1 MLLLFGSR
9 ETGGMSNSK
18 KTTKTWFQ
26 DGESG
31 GAPNRESGRLGVRDR
46 SPGRSRSL
54 RLVAASLAGLVGIG
68 AASFGAVA
76 AQANTV
82 AVSASSVSVLSENL
96 ASAQG
101 LSRSLADSTIEPTAL
116 SASAA
121 SNASASAASKAVSQ
135 QAAASK
141 YATASK
147 QTIVSK
153 HPAPSKQASSSRRTG
168 KSKAA
173 QKRDLKAILQTLV
186 DAGYPGALAA
196 KTDKDGNAVGATAGK
211 GNLATGEAPP
221 LDGEVRIASN
231 TKTFVAVLIMKMVE
245 EGKVKLDEPIE
256 TYLPGI
262 VKGQGVDGKK
272 ITVRQLLQHTSGLPE
287 FWSGL
292 PDFFAMRN
300 DYVSP
305 RDILDMALT
314 RPAQFAPGA
323 KFTYTNTNYIVL
335 GLLAE
340 RVGKRPIAEQI
351 ETKIVKPLGL
361 KHTYMPK
368 EGEKAFR
375 GKHPRGYHT
384 RDNKPGKL
392 EDITYLN
399 PSMAWT
405 AGAMVSTPSELNKF
419 AQSIHDGTLLRQ
431 SSIAEMKKGVSV
443 PEIGG
448 EYGLGIYSQKLSC
461 GVAWGH
467 NGGIPGYATSVLVG
481 PNGNAGMIATNAEP
495 SVLNIDLSDK
505 NGRSPLDRAIC
516 GG

>member
-1 MLLLFGSR
+1 
-9 ETGGMSNSK
+9 MS
-18 KTTKTWFQ
+18 
-26 DGESG
+26 G
-31 GAPNRESGRLGVRDR
+31 P
-46 SPGRSRSL
+46 
-54 RLVAASLAGLVGIG
+54 
-68 AASFGAVA
+68 
-76 AQANTV
+76 
-82 AVSASSVSVLSENL
+82 
-96 ASAQG
+96 
-101 LSRSLADSTIEPTAL
+101 L
-116 SASAA
+116 SASAVGN
-121 SNASASAASKAVSQ
+121 SSADPTTSRPSSEQTAASEY
-135 QAAASK
+135 AASLK
-141 YATASK
+141 
-147 QTIVSK
+147 
-153 HPAPSKQASSSRRTG
+153 RG
-168 KSKAA
+168 KSRVAER
-173 QKRDLKAILQTLV
+173 RDLKASIQELV
-186 DAGYPGALAA
+186 DAGYPGVLAA
-196 KTDKDGNAVGATAGK
+196 KTDKDGNTVGATAGK

-221 LDGEVRIASN
+221 LDGEVRIGSN
-231 TKTFVAVLIMKMVE
+231 TKTFVAVLVMKMVE
-245 EGKVKLDEPIE
+245 EGKVKLDEPVE
-256 TYLPGI
+256 TYLPGLI
-262 VKGQGVDGKK
+262 KGQGVDGKK

-287 FWSGL
+287 YIDESAVDYFGT
-292 PDFFAMRN
+292 RN

-305 RDILDMALT
+305 RDLLDTALA

-323 KFTYTNTNYIVL
+323 KFAYTNTNYIVL

-361 KHTYMPK
+361 KHTYMPGP
-368 EGEKAFR
+368 GEKTLR

-392 EDITYLN
+392 EDITDLN

-419 AQSIHDGTLLRQ
+419 AQSIHDGRLLRQ

-505 NGRSPLDRAIC
+505 NGRPPLDRAIC

>member
-1 MLLLFGSR
+1 MSALLGSR
-9 ETGGMSNSK
+9 ETDGMS
-18 KTTKTWFQ
+18 KTTNKTVKWFRR
-26 DGESG
+26 DDSDRFADRSIATG
-31 GAPNRESGRLGVRDR
+31 GADGSSFYPSAAPR
-46 SPGRSRSL
+46 SASAGRSGSAPRARSL
-54 RLVAASLAGLVGIG
+54 RLAAASLAGLIGIG
-68 AASFGAVA
+68 AASFGAVS
-76 AQANTV
+76 AQADEV
-82 AVSASSVSVLSENL
+82 APSSALISSQSLAHGASVLTLDRPTPSGQ
-96 ASAQG
+96 SAKRG
-101 LSRSLADSTIEPTAL
+101 T
-116 SASAA
+116 
-121 SNASASAASKAVSQ
+121 
-135 QAAASK
+135 
-141 YATASK
+141 
-147 QTIVSK
+147 
-153 HPAPSKQASSSRRTG
+153 
-168 KSKAA
+168 SKAA
-173 QKRDLKAILQTLV
+173 QKRDLKAIIQELV

-196 KTDKDGNAVGATAGK
+196 KTDKDGNAVGVTAGK

-221 LDGEVRIASN
+221 LDGEVRIGSN
-231 TKTFVAVLIMKMVE
+231 TKTFVAVVIMKMVE
-245 EGKVKLDEPIE
+245 EGKVKLDEPVE
-256 TYLPGI
+256 TYLPGLI
-262 VKGQGVDGKK
+262 KGQGVDGKK

-287 FWSGL
+287 YIDESAVDYFGT
-292 PDFFAMRN
+292 RN

-305 RDILDMALT
+305 RDLLDTALA

-323 KFTYTNTNYIVL
+323 KFAYTNTNYIVL

-351 ETKIVKPLGL
+351 EVKIVKPLGL
-361 KHTYMPK
+361 KHTYMPGP
-368 EGEKAFR
+368 GEKTLR

-392 EDITYLN
+392 EDITDLN

-431 SSIAEMKKGVSV
+431 KSIAEMKKGVSA
-443 PEIGG
+443 PEVGG

-495 SVLNIDLSDK
+495 SVLNIDLSHK

>member
-1 MLLLFGSR
+1 MNN
-9 ETGGMSNSK
+9 TA
-18 KTTKTWFQ
+18 KTTKTWFRR
-26 DGESG
+26 DEPDEASHREFGRF
-31 GAPNRESGRLGVRDR
+31 GARDR
-46 SPGRSRSL
+46 SSARSRL
-54 RLVAASLAGLVGIG
+54 ARFATASLAGLVGIG
-68 AASFGAVA
+68 AASFGAVS
-76 AQANTV
+76 AQAN
-82 AVSASSVSVLSENL
+82 AIADSSASAA
-96 ASAQG
+96 ASSMSG
-101 LSRSLADSTIEPTAL
+101 PL
-116 SASAA
+116 SASAVGN
-121 SNASASAASKAVSQ
+121 SSADPTTSRPSSKQ
-135 QAAASK
+135 TAASK
-141 YATASK
+141 YAASLK
-147 QTIVSK
+147 
-153 HPAPSKQASSSRRTG
+153 RG
-168 KSKAA
+168 KSRVAER
-173 QKRDLKAILQTLV
+173 RDLKAIIQELV
-186 DAGYPGALAA
+186 DAGYPGALAV
-196 KTDKDGNAVGATAGK
+196 KTDKDGNTVGATAGK

-221 LDGEVRIASN
+221 LDGEVRIGSN
-231 TKTFVAVLIMKMVE
+231 TKTFVAVVIMKMVE

-256 TYLPGI
+256 TYLPGLI
-262 VKGQGVDGKK
+262 KGQGVDGKK

-287 FWSGL
+287 YIDESAVDYFGT
-292 PDFFAMRN
+292 RN

-305 RDILDMALT
+305 RDLLDTALA

-323 KFTYTNTNYIVL
+323 KFAYTNTNYIVL

-340 RVGKRPIAEQI
+340 HVAKRPIAEQI
-351 ETKIVKPLGL
+351 EVKIVKPLGL
-361 KHTYMPK
+361 KHTYMPGP
-368 EGEKAFR
+368 GEKTLR

-392 EDITYLN
+392 EDITDLN

-431 SSIAEMKKGVSV
+431 KSIAEMKKGVSA

-495 SVLNIDLSDK
+495 SVLNIDLSHK

>member
-1 MLLLFGSR
+1 MAER
-9 ETGGMSNSK
+9 
-18 KTTKTWFQ
+18 
-26 DGESG
+26 
-31 GAPNRESGRLGVRDR
+31 
-46 SPGRSRSL
+46 
-54 RLVAASLAGLVGIG
+54 
-68 AASFGAVA
+68 
-76 AQANTV
+76 
-82 AVSASSVSVLSENL
+82 
-96 ASAQG
+96 
-101 LSRSLADSTIEPTAL
+101 
-116 SASAA
+116 
-121 SNASASAASKAVSQ
+121 
-135 QAAASK
+135 
-141 YATASK
+141 
-147 QTIVSK
+147 
-153 HPAPSKQASSSRRTG
+153 
-168 KSKAA
+168 
-173 QKRDLKAILQTLV
+173 RDLKAILQELV

-196 KTDKDGNAVGATAGK
+196 KADKDGNTVGATAGK

-221 LDGEVRIASN
+221 LDGEVRIGSN
-231 TKTFVAVLIMKMVE
+231 TKTFVAVLVMKMVE

-256 TYLPGI
+256 TYLPALI
-262 VKGQGVDGKK
+262 KGQGVDGKK

-287 FWSGL
+287 YIDESAVDYFGT
-292 PDFFAMRN
+292 RN

-305 RDILDMALT
+305 RDLLDTALA

-323 KFTYTNTNYIVL
+323 KFAYTNTNYIVL

-351 ETKIVKPLGL
+351 ETKIVKPFGL
-361 KHTYMPK
+361 KHTYMPGP
-368 EGEKAFR
+368 GEKTLR

-392 EDITYLN
+392 EDITDLN

-419 AQSIHDGTLLRQ
+419 AQSIHDGSLLQ
-431 SSIAEMKKGVSV
+431 QKSIAEMKKGVSV
-443 PEIGG
+443 PETGG

-495 SVLNIDLSDK
+495 SVLNIDLSHK

>member
-1 MLLLFGSR
+1 
-9 ETGGMSNSK
+9 MSNLE
-18 KTTKTWFQ
+18 KTTMRFRR
-26 DGESG
+26 GESLEAVG
-31 GAPNRESGRLGVRDR
+31 DGIQSGKTSGADGRTASGSDASGPAASGMGV
-46 SPGRSRSL
+46 SGSAFRSRAVRPRGSGAASS
-54 RLVAASLAGLVGIG
+54 RPPSVRSVAASLACLIGL
-68 AASFGAVA
+68 SVA
-76 AQANTV
+76 AWG
-82 AVSASSVSVLSENL
+82 SA
-96 ASAQG
+96 ASAQADEVAPSSASVS
-101 LSRSLADSTIEPTAL
+101 SRSLASVHGASVLTLDRPTPSGQ
-116 SASAA
+116 SA
-121 SNASASAASKAVSQ
+121 
-135 QAAASK
+135 
-141 YATASK
+141 
-147 QTIVSK
+147 
-153 HPAPSKQASSSRRTG
+153 KQAG
-168 KSKAA
+168 KSSAA
-173 QKRDLKAILQTLV
+173 QKRDLKASIQELV
-186 DAGYPGALAA
+186 DVGYPGALAA

-221 LDGEVRIASN
+221 LDGEVRIGSN
-231 TKTFVAVLIMKMVE
+231 TKTFVAVLVMKMVE

-256 TYLPGI
+256 TYLPGLI
-262 VKGQGVDGKK
+262 KGQGVDGKK

-287 FWSGL
+287 TALGF
-292 PDFFAMRN
+292 PDVFASRN
-300 DYVSP
+300 NYYQP
-305 RDILDMALT
+305 RDILDEALT
-314 RPAQFAPGA
+314 KAAQFAPGA

-361 KHTYMPK
+361 KHTYMPGR
-368 EGEKAFR
+368 GEKTLR

-392 EDITYLN
+392 EDITDLN

-431 SSIAEMKKGVSV
+431 ASVAEMKKGVSA

-505 NGRSPLDRAIC
+505 NGPSPLDRAIC

>member
-1 MLLLFGSR
+1 MFALLRSR

-18 KTTKTWFQ
+18 KTTMKWFRRGEFREAVGDGIQSGKTSGA
-26 DGESG
+26 DGRTASG
-31 GAPNRESGRLGVRDR
+31 SDASGPAASGMGV
-46 SPGRSRSL
+46 SGSAFRSRAVRPRGSGAASS
-54 RLVAASLAGLVGIG
+54 RPPSVRSVAASLACLIGL
-68 AASFGAVA
+68 SVA
-76 AQANTV
+76 AWG
-82 AVSASSVSVLSENL
+82 SA
-96 ASAQG
+96 ASAQADEVAPSSASVS
-101 LSRSLADSTIEPTAL
+101 SRSLASVHGASVLTLDRPTPSGQ
-116 SASAA
+116 SA
-121 SNASASAASKAVSQ
+121 KRG
-135 QAAASK
+135 
-141 YATASK
+141 T
-147 QTIVSK
+147 
-153 HPAPSKQASSSRRTG
+153 
-168 KSKAA
+168 SKAA
-173 QKRDLKAILQTLV
+173 QKRDLKATIQELV

-196 KTDKDGNAVGATAGK
+196 KTDKDGNTVGVTAGK

-221 LDGEVRIASN
+221 LDGEVRIGSN
-231 TKTFVAVLIMKMVE
+231 TKTFVAVLVMKMVE

-256 TYLPGI
+256 TYLPGLI
-262 VKGQGVDGKK
+262 KGQGVDGKK

-287 FWSGL
+287 YIDESAVDYFGT
-292 PDFFAMRN
+292 RN

-305 RDILDMALT
+305 RDLLDTALA

-323 KFTYTNTNYIVL
+323 KFAYTNTNYIVL

-351 ETKIVKPLGL
+351 ETKIVKPFGL
-361 KHTYMPK
+361 KHTYMPGP
-368 EGEKAFR
+368 GEKTLR

-392 EDITYLN
+392 EDITDLN

-419 AQSIHDGTLLRQ
+419 AQSIHDGSLLQ
-431 SSIAEMKKGVSV
+431 QKSIAEMKKGVSV
-443 PEIGG
+443 PETGG

-495 SVLNIDLSDK
+495 SVLNIDLSHK

>member
-1 MLLLFGSR
+1 MNN
-9 ETGGMSNSK
+9 TA
-18 KTTKTWFQ
+18 KTTKTWFRR
-26 DGESG
+26 DEPDEASHREFGRF
-31 GAPNRESGRLGVRDR
+31 GAHDR
-46 SPGRSRSL
+46 SSARSRL
-54 RLVAASLAGLVGIG
+54 ARFATASLAGLVGIG
-68 AASFGAVA
+68 AASFGAVS
-76 AQANTV
+76 AQAN
-82 AVSASSVSVLSENL
+82 AIADSSASAA
-96 ASAQG
+96 ASSMSG
-101 LSRSLADSTIEPTAL
+101 PL
-116 SASAA
+116 SASAVGN
-121 SNASASAASKAVSQ
+121 SSADPTTSRPSSDQ
-135 QAAASK
+135 TTASK
-141 YATASK
+141 YAASLK
-147 QTIVSK
+147 
-153 HPAPSKQASSSRRTG
+153 RG
-168 KSKAA
+168 KSRVAER
-173 QKRDLKAILQTLV
+173 RDLKAILQELV

-221 LDGEVRIASN
+221 LDGEVRIGSN
-231 TKTFVAVLIMKMVE
+231 TKTFVAVLVMKMVE
-245 EGKVKLDEPIE
+245 EGKVKLDEPVE
-256 TYLPGI
+256 TYLPGLI
-262 VKGQGVDGKK
+262 KGQGVDGKK

-287 FWSGL
+287 YIDESAVDYFGT
-292 PDFFAMRN
+292 RN

-305 RDILDMALT
+305 RDLLDTALA

-323 KFTYTNTNYIVL
+323 KFAYTNTNYIVL

-361 KHTYMPK
+361 KHTYMPGP
-368 EGEKAFR
+368 GEKTLR

-392 EDITYLN
+392 EDITDLN

-461 GVAWGH
+461 SVAWGH

-505 NGRSPLDRAIC
+505 NGRPPLDRAIC

>member
-1 MLLLFGSR
+1 
-9 ETGGMSNSK
+9 MSNSK
-18 KTTKTWFQ
+18 KTTKTWFRR
-26 DGESG
+26 DEPDEASHREFGRF
-31 GAPNRESGRLGVRDR
+31 GARDR
-46 SPGRSRSL
+46 SSARSRL
-54 RLVAASLAGLVGIG
+54 ARFATASLAGLVGIG
-68 AASFGAVA
+68 AASFGAVSG
-76 AQANTV
+76 QAN
-82 AVSASSVSVLSENL
+82 AIADSSASAA
-96 ASAQG
+96 ASSMSG
-101 LSRSLADSTIEPTAL
+101 LL
-116 SASAA
+116 SASAVGN
-121 SNASASAASKAVSQ
+121 SSADPTTSRPSSEQ
-135 QAAASK
+135 TAASK
-141 YATASK
+141 YAASLK
-147 QTIVSK
+147 
-153 HPAPSKQASSSRRTG
+153 RG
-168 KSKAA
+168 KSRVAER
-173 QKRDLKAILQTLV
+173 RDLKASIQELV

-221 LDGEVRIASN
+221 LDGEVRIGSN
-231 TKTFVAVLIMKMVE
+231 TKTFVAVLVMKMVE
-245 EGKVKLDEPIE
+245 EGKVKLDEPVE
-256 TYLPGI
+256 TYLPGLI
-262 VKGQGVDGKK
+262 KGQGVDGKK

-287 FWSGL
+287 YIDESAVDYFGT
-292 PDFFAMRN
+292 RN

-305 RDILDMALT
+305 RDLLDTALA

-323 KFTYTNTNYIVL
+323 KFAYTNTNYIVL

-361 KHTYMPK
+361 KHTYMPGP
-368 EGEKAFR
+368 GEKTLR

-392 EDITYLN
+392 EDITDLN

-431 SSIAEMKKGVSV
+431 ASVAEMKKGVSA

-495 SVLNIDLSDK
+495 SVLNIDLSHK

>member
-1 MLLLFGSR
+1 MNN
-9 ETGGMSNSK
+9 TA
-18 KTTKTWFQ
+18 KTTKTWFRR
-26 DGESG
+26 DEPDEASHREFGRF
-31 GAPNRESGRLGVRDR
+31 GARDR
-46 SPGRSRSL
+46 SSARSRL
-54 RLVAASLAGLVGIG
+54 ARFATASLAGLVGIG
-68 AASFGAVA
+68 AASFGAVS
-76 AQANTV
+76 AQAN
-82 AVSASSVSVLSENL
+82 AIADSSASAA
-96 ASAQG
+96 ASSMSG
-101 LSRSLADSTIEPTAL
+101 PL
-116 SASAA
+116 SASAVGN
-121 SNASASAASKAVSQ
+121 SSADPTTSRPSSDQ
-135 QAAASK
+135 TTASK
-141 YATASK
+141 YAASLK
-147 QTIVSK
+147 
-153 HPAPSKQASSSRRTG
+153 RG
-168 KSKAA
+168 KSRVAER
-173 QKRDLKAILQTLV
+173 RDLKAILQELV

-196 KTDKDGNAVGATAGK
+196 KTDKDGNTVGATAGK

-221 LDGEVRIASN
+221 LDGEVRIGSN
-231 TKTFVAVLIMKMVE
+231 TKTFVAVVIMKMVE
-245 EGKVKLDEPIE
+245 EGKVKLDEPVE
-256 TYLPGI
+256 TYLPGLI
-262 VKGQGVDGKK
+262 KGQGVDGKK

-287 FWSGL
+287 YIDESAVDYFGT
-292 PDFFAMRN
+292 RN

-305 RDILDMALT
+305 RDLLDTALA

-323 KFTYTNTNYIVL
+323 KFAYTNTNYIVL

-351 ETKIVKPLGL
+351 EAKIVKPLGL
-361 KHTYMPK
+361 KHTYMPGP
-368 EGEKAFR
+368 GEKTLR

-392 EDITYLN
+392 EDITDLN

-431 SSIAEMKKGVSV
+431 SSIAEMKKSVSV

-495 SVLNIDLSDK
+495 SVLNIDLSDR
-505 NGRSPLDRAIC
+505 NGRPPLDRAIC

>member
-1 MLLLFGSR
+1 MSALLRSR
-9 ETGGMSNSK
+9 ETDGMSNSK
-18 KTTKTWFQ
+18 KTTVKWFRR
-26 DGESG
+26 DDSDRF
-31 GAPNRESGRLGVRDR
+31 ADR
-46 SPGRSRSL
+46 SIATSGADGSSFYPSAAPRSASAGRSASAPRARTL
-54 RLVAASLAGLVGIG
+54 RLAAASLAGLIGIG
-68 AASFGAVA
+68 AASFGAVS
-76 AQANTV
+76 AQADEV
-82 AVSASSVSVLSENL
+82 APSSASVS
-96 ASAQG
+96 
-101 LSRSLADSTIEPTAL
+101 SRSLASVHGASVLTLDRPTPSGQ
-116 SASAA
+116 SA
-121 SNASASAASKAVSQ
+121 
-135 QAAASK
+135 
-141 YATASK
+141 
-147 QTIVSK
+147 
-153 HPAPSKQASSSRRTG
+153 KQAG
-168 KSKAA
+168 KSSAA
-173 QKRDLKAILQTLV
+173 QKRDLKASIQELV

-221 LDGEVRIASN
+221 LDGEVRIGSN
-231 TKTFVAVLIMKMVE
+231 TKTFVAVVIMKMVE

-256 TYLPGI
+256 TYLPGLI
-262 VKGQGVDGKK
+262 KGQGVDGKK

-305 RDILDMALT
+305 RDVLDMALT

-368 EGEKAFR
+368 DGEKALR

-392 EDITYLN
+392 EDITDSD
-399 PSMAWT
+399 PSWAWA
-405 AGAMVSTPSELNKF
+405 AGSMVSTPSELNKF
-419 AQSIHDGTLLRQ
+419 MQSIFDGSLLNQ
-431 SSIAEMKKGVSV
+431 ASIAEMKKSV
-443 PEIGG
+443 PMGDGG
-448 EYGLGIYSQKLSC
+448 DVYGLGLIGHKLSC

-467 NGGIPGYATSVLVG
+467 GGAIPGYQTANAVG
-481 PNGNAGMIATNAEP
+481 PDGAAAVIATTAMPHTNAKEAAAEAGGKTLG
-495 SVLNIDLSDK
+495 VQALDK
-505 NGRSPLDRAIC
+505 ALC
-516 GG
+516 GK

>member
-1 MLLLFGSR
+1 MAER
-9 ETGGMSNSK
+9 
-18 KTTKTWFQ
+18 
-26 DGESG
+26 
-31 GAPNRESGRLGVRDR
+31 
-46 SPGRSRSL
+46 
-54 RLVAASLAGLVGIG
+54 
-68 AASFGAVA
+68 
-76 AQANTV
+76 
-82 AVSASSVSVLSENL
+82 
-96 ASAQG
+96 
-101 LSRSLADSTIEPTAL
+101 
-116 SASAA
+116 
-121 SNASASAASKAVSQ
+121 
-135 QAAASK
+135 
-141 YATASK
+141 
-147 QTIVSK
+147 
-153 HPAPSKQASSSRRTG
+153 
-168 KSKAA
+168 
-173 QKRDLKAILQTLV
+173 RDLKASIQELV
-186 DAGYPGALAA
+186 DAGYPGVLAA
-196 KTDKDGNAVGATAGK
+196 KADKDGNAVGATAGK

-221 LDGEVRIASN
+221 LDGEVRIGSN

-256 TYLPGI
+256 TYLPGLI
-262 VKGQGVDGKK
+262 KGQGVDGKK

-287 FWSGL
+287 YIDESAVDYFGT
-292 PDFFAMRN
+292 RN

-305 RDILDMALT
+305 RDLLDTALA

-323 KFTYTNTNYIVL
+323 KFAYTNTNYIVL

-351 ETKIVKPLGL
+351 EVKIIKPLGL
-361 KHTYMPK
+361 KHTYMPGP
-368 EGEKAFR
+368 GEKTLR

-392 EDITYLN
+392 EDITDLN

-419 AQSIHDGTLLRQ
+419 AQSIHDGSLLQ
-431 SSIAEMKKGVSV
+431 QKSIAEMKKSVSA

-467 NGGIPGYATSVLVG
+467 TGGIPGYATSVLVG

-495 SVLNIDLSDK
+495 SVLNIDLSHK

>member
-1 MLLLFGSR
+1 MFALLGSR
-9 ETGGMSNSK
+9 KTGDMNNTA
-18 KTTKTWFQ
+18 KTTKTWFRR
-26 DGESG
+26 DEPDEASHREFGRF
-31 GAPNRESGRLGVRDR
+31 GARDR
-46 SPGRSRSL
+46 SSARSRL
-54 RLVAASLAGLVGIG
+54 ARFATASLAGLVGIG
-68 AASFGAVA
+68 AASFGAVS
-76 AQANTV
+76 AQAN
-82 AVSASSVSVLSENL
+82 AIADSSASAA
-96 ASAQG
+96 ASSMSG
-101 LSRSLADSTIEPTAL
+101 PL
-116 SASAA
+116 SASAVGN
-121 SNASASAASKAVSQ
+121 SSADPTTSRPSSDQ
-135 QAAASK
+135 TAASK
-141 YATASK
+141 YAASLK
-147 QTIVSK
+147 
-153 HPAPSKQASSSRRTG
+153 RG
-168 KSKAA
+168 KSRVAER
-173 QKRDLKAILQTLV
+173 RDLKAIIQELV
-186 DAGYPGALAA
+186 DVGYPGALAA
-196 KTDKDGNAVGATAGK
+196 KTDKDGNAVGVTAGK

-221 LDGEVRIASN
+221 LDGEVRIGSN
-231 TKTFVAVLIMKMVE
+231 TKTFVAVVIMKMVE
-245 EGKVKLDEPIE
+245 EGKVKLDEPVE
-256 TYLPGI
+256 TYLPGLI
-262 VKGQGVDGKK
+262 KGQGVDGKK

-287 FWSGL
+287 YIDESAVDYFGT
-292 PDFFAMRN
+292 RN

-305 RDILDMALT
+305 RDLLDTALA

-351 ETKIVKPLGL
+351 EAKIVKPLGL
-361 KHTYMPK
+361 KHTYMPGP
-368 EGEKAFR
+368 GEKTLR

-392 EDITYLN
+392 EDITDLN

-431 SSIAEMKKGVSV
+431 KSIAEMKKGVSA

-495 SVLNIDLSDK
+495 SVLNIDLSHK

>member
-1 MLLLFGSR
+1 
-9 ETGGMSNSK
+9 MSNSK
-18 KTTKTWFQ
+18 KTTKTWFRR
-26 DGESG
+26 DEPDEASHREFGRF
-31 GAPNRESGRLGVRDR
+31 GARDR
-46 SPGRSRSL
+46 SSARSRL
-54 RLVAASLAGLVGIG
+54 ARFATASLAGLVGIG
-68 AASFGAVA
+68 AASFGAVSG
-76 AQANTV
+76 QANAIADSSTS
-82 AVSASSVSVLSENL
+82 AAASSMS
-96 ASAQG
+96 G
-101 LSRSLADSTIEPTAL
+101 LL
-116 SASAA
+116 SASAVGN
-121 SNASASAASKAVSQ
+121 SSADPTTSRPSSEQ
-135 QAAASK
+135 TAASK
-141 YATASK
+141 YAASLK
-147 QTIVSK
+147 
-153 HPAPSKQASSSRRTG
+153 RG
-168 KSKAA
+168 KSRVAER
-173 QKRDLKAILQTLV
+173 RDLKASIQELV

-221 LDGEVRIASN
+221 LDGEVRIGSN
-231 TKTFVAVLIMKMVE
+231 TKTFVAVLVMKMVE

-287 FWSGL
+287 IMLAL
-292 PDFFAMRN
+292 PDFFAIRN

-305 RDILDMALT
+305 RDVLDTALA

-323 KFTYTNTNYIVL
+323 KFAYTNTNYIVL

-340 RVGKRPIAEQI
+340 RVAKRPIAEQI
-351 ETKIVKPLGL
+351 EVKIVKPLGL
-361 KHTYMPK
+361 KHTYMPGP
-368 EGEKAFR
+368 GEKAFR
-375 GKHPRGYHT
+375 GKHPHGYHT

-392 EDITYLN
+392 EDITDLN

-431 SSIAEMKKGVSV
+431 KSIAEMKKGVSA

-495 SVLNIDLSDK
+495 SVLNIDLSHK

>member
-1 MLLLFGSR
+1 MNN
-9 ETGGMSNSK
+9 TA
-18 KTTKTWFQ
+18 KTTKTWFRR
-26 DGESG
+26 DEPDEASHREFGRF
-31 GAPNRESGRLGVRDR
+31 GARDR
-46 SPGRSRSL
+46 STARSRL
-54 RLVAASLAGLVGIG
+54 ARFATASLAGLVGIG
-68 AASFGAVA
+68 AASFGAVS
-76 AQANTV
+76 AQANAIADSSTS
-82 AVSASSVSVLSENL
+82 AAASSMSW
-96 ASAQG
+96 
-101 LSRSLADSTIEPTAL
+101 PL
-116 SASAA
+116 SASAVKN
-121 SNASASAASKAVSQ
+121 SSADPTTSRPSSEQ
-135 QAAASK
+135 TAASK
-141 YATASK
+141 YATSLK
-147 QTIVSK
+147 
-153 HPAPSKQASSSRRTG
+153 RG

-173 QKRDLKAILQTLV
+173 QKRDLKASIQELV

-196 KTDKDGNAVGATAGK
+196 KTDKDGNTVGATAGK

-221 LDGEVRIASN
+221 LDGEVRIGSN

-256 TYLPGI
+256 TYLPGLI
-262 VKGQGVDGKK
+262 KGQGVDGKK

-287 FWSGL
+287 YIDESAVDYFGT
-292 PDFFAMRN
+292 RN

-305 RDILDMALT
+305 RDLLDTALAK
-314 RPAQFAPGA
+314 PAQFAPGA
-323 KFTYTNTNYIVL
+323 KFAYTNTNYIVL

-351 ETKIVKPLGL
+351 EAKIVKPLGL
-361 KHTYMPK
+361 KHTYMPGP
-368 EGEKAFR
+368 GEKTLR

-392 EDITYLN
+392 EDITDLD

-431 SSIAEMKKGVSV
+431 SSIAEMKKSV
-443 PEIGG
+443 PMGDEGDV
-448 EYGLGIYSQKLSC
+448 YGLGLIGHKLSC

-467 NGGIPGYATSVLVG
+467 TGGIPGYETYALLG
-481 PNGNAGMIATNAEP
+481 PNGNAGMIATNAES

>member
-1 MLLLFGSR
+1 
-9 ETGGMSNSK
+9 MS
-18 KTTKTWFQ
+18 
-26 DGESG
+26 G
-31 GAPNRESGRLGVRDR
+31 P
-46 SPGRSRSL
+46 
-54 RLVAASLAGLVGIG
+54 
-68 AASFGAVA
+68 
-76 AQANTV
+76 
-82 AVSASSVSVLSENL
+82 
-96 ASAQG
+96 
-101 LSRSLADSTIEPTAL
+101 L
-116 SASAA
+116 SASAVGN
-121 SNASASAASKAVSQ
+121 SSADPTTSRPSSDQKT
-135 QAAASK
+135 ASK
-141 YATASK
+141 YAASLK
-147 QTIVSK
+147 
-153 HPAPSKQASSSRRTG
+153 RG
-168 KSKAA
+168 KSRVAER
-173 QKRDLKAILQTLV
+173 RDLKATIQTLV
-186 DAGYPGALAA
+186 DNGYPGALAA
-196 KTDKDGNAVGATAGK
+196 KTDKDGNTVGATAGK

-221 LDGEVRIASN
+221 LDGEVRIGSN
-231 TKTFVAVLIMKMVE
+231 TKTFVAVLVMKMVE
-245 EGKVKLDEPIE
+245 EGKVKLDEPVE
-256 TYLPGI
+256 TYLPGLI
-262 VKGQGVDGKK
+262 KGQGVDGKK

-287 FWSGL
+287 YIDESAVDYFGT
-292 PDFFAMRN
+292 RN

-305 RDILDMALT
+305 RDLLDTALA

-323 KFTYTNTNYIVL
+323 KFAYTNTNYIVL

-361 KHTYMPK
+361 KHTYMPGP
-368 EGEKAFR
+368 GEKTLR

>member
-1 MLLLFGSR
+1 MLLLLGSR
-9 ETGGMSNSK
+9 KTGDMNNTA
-18 KTTKTWFQ
+18 KTTKTWFRR
-26 DGESG
+26 DEPDEASHREFGRF
-31 GAPNRESGRLGVRDR
+31 GARDR
-46 SPGRSRSL
+46 SSARSRL
-54 RLVAASLAGLVGIG
+54 ARFATASLAGLVGIG
-68 AASFGAVA
+68 AASFGAVS
-76 AQANTV
+76 AQAN
-82 AVSASSVSVLSENL
+82 AIADSSASAA
-96 ASAQG
+96 ASSMSG
-101 LSRSLADSTIEPTAL
+101 PL
-116 SASAA
+116 SASAVGN
-121 SNASASAASKAVSQ
+121 SSADPTTSRPSSDQ
-135 QAAASK
+135 TTASK
-141 YATASK
+141 YAASLK
-147 QTIVSK
+147 
-153 HPAPSKQASSSRRTG
+153 RG
-168 KSKAA
+168 KSRVAER
-173 QKRDLKAILQTLV
+173 RDLKAILQELV

-221 LDGEVRIASN
+221 LDGEVRIGSN
-231 TKTFVAVLIMKMVE
+231 TKTLVAGLGMKMVE
-245 EGKVKLDEPIE
+245 EGKVKLDEPVE
-256 TYLPGI
+256 TYLPGLI
-262 VKGQGVDGKK
+262 KGQGVDGKK

-287 FWSGL
+287 YIDESAVDYFGT
-292 PDFFAMRN
+292 RN

-305 RDILDMALT
+305 RDLLDTALA

-323 KFTYTNTNYIVL
+323 KFAYTNTNYIVL

-361 KHTYMPK
+361 KHTYMPGP
-368 EGEKAFR
+368 GEKTLR

-392 EDITYLN
+392 EDITDLN

-505 NGRSPLDRAIC
+505 NGRPPLDRAIC

>member
-1 MLLLFGSR
+1 
-9 ETGGMSNSK
+9 MSNSK
-18 KTTKTWFQ
+18 KTTVKWFRR
-26 DGESG
+26 DDSDRF
-31 GAPNRESGRLGVRDR
+31 ADR
-46 SPGRSRSL
+46 SIATSGADGSSFYPSAAPRSASAGRSASAPRARSL
-54 RLVAASLAGLVGIG
+54 RLAAASLAGLIGIG
-68 AASFGAVA
+68 AASFGAVS
-76 AQANTV
+76 AQADEV
-82 AVSASSVSVLSENL
+82 APSSASVS
-96 ASAQG
+96 
-101 LSRSLADSTIEPTAL
+101 SRSLASVHGASVPTL
-116 SASAA
+116 DGPTPSPSGQSAKQAGKSSAA
-121 SNASASAASKAVSQ
+121 Q
-135 QAAASK
+135 
-141 YATASK
+141 
-147 QTIVSK
+147 
-153 HPAPSKQASSSRRTG
+153 R
-168 KSKAA
+168 
-173 QKRDLKAILQTLV
+173 RDLKASIQELV
-186 DAGYPGALAA
+186 DAGYPGVLAA
-196 KTDKDGNAVGATAGK
+196 KADKDGNTVGATAGK

-221 LDGEVRIASN
+221 LDGEVRIGSN
-231 TKTFVAVLIMKMVE
+231 TKTFVAVVIMKMVE
-245 EGKVKLDEPIE
+245 EGKVKLDEPVE
-256 TYLPGI
+256 TYLPGLI
-262 VKGQGVDGKK
+262 KGQGVDGKK

-287 FWSGL
+287 YIDESAVDYFGT
-292 PDFFAMRN
+292 RN

-305 RDILDMALT
+305 RDLLDTALA
-314 RPAQFAPGA
+314 RPAQFAPGV
-323 KFTYTNTNYIVL
+323 KFAYTNTNYIVL

-361 KHTYMPK
+361 KHTYMPGP
-368 EGEKAFR
+368 GEKRLR

-392 EDITYLN
+392 EDITDLN

-431 SSIAEMKKGVSV
+431 KSIAEMKKGVSA

-495 SVLNIDLSDK
+495 SVLNIDLSHK

>member
-1 MLLLFGSR
+1 
-9 ETGGMSNSK
+9 MSNLE
-18 KTTKTWFQ
+18 KTTMRFRR
-26 DGESG
+26 GESLEAVG
-31 GAPNRESGRLGVRDR
+31 DGIQSGKTSGADGRTVSGSEVSGLGV
-46 SPGRSRSL
+46 SGSASRSRAVRGRGSEAASSRPL
-54 RLVAASLAGLVGIG
+54 SMRSVAASLACLIG
-68 AASFGAVA
+68 VSVA
-76 AQANTV
+76 AWG
-82 AVSASSVSVLSENL
+82 SA
-96 ASAQG
+96 ASAQ
-101 LSRSLADSTIEPTAL
+101 ADGTAR
-116 SASAA
+116 SASTT
-121 SNASASAASKAVSQ
+121 ASASLTSASKAVSL

-141 YATASK
+141 YGTP
-147 QTIVSK
+147 SK
-153 HPAPSKQASSSRRTG
+153 HPAPAKQAFSSRRTG
-168 KSKAA
+168 KSEAA
-173 QKRDLKAILQTLV
+173 QKRDLKASIQKLV
-186 DAGYPGALAA
+186 DAGYPGALAV
-196 KTDKDGNAVGATAGK
+196 KTDKDGNTVGATAGK

-221 LDGEVRIASN
+221 LDGEVRIGSN
-231 TKTFVAVLIMKMVE
+231 TKTFVAVLVMKMVE

-287 FWSGL
+287 FSSEL
-292 PDFFAMRN
+292 PDFFAIRN

-351 ETKIVKPLGL
+351 EVKIVKPLGL
-361 KHTYMPK
+361 KHTYMPGP
-368 EGEKAFR
+368 GEKTLR
-375 GKHPRGYHT
+375 GKHPRGYHN
-384 RDNKPGKL
+384 RNNKPGKL
-392 EDITYLN
+392 EDITDLN

-431 SSIAEMKKGVSV
+431 ASVAEMKKGVSA
-443 PEIGG
+443 PEVGG

-467 NGGIPGYATSVLVG
+467 TGGIPGYATSVLVG

-495 SVLNIDLSDK
+495 SVLNIDLSHK

>member
-1 MLLLFGSR
+1 MNN
-9 ETGGMSNSK
+9 TA
-18 KTTKTWFQ
+18 KTTKTWFRR
-26 DGESG
+26 DEPDEASHREFGRF
-31 GAPNRESGRLGVRDR
+31 GARDR
-46 SPGRSRSL
+46 SAARSRL
-54 RLVAASLAGLVGIG
+54 ARFATASLAGLVGIG
-68 AASFGAVA
+68 AASFGAVS
-76 AQANTV
+76 AQAN
-82 AVSASSVSVLSENL
+82 AIADSSASAA
-96 ASAQG
+96 ASSMSG
-101 LSRSLADSTIEPTAL
+101 PL
-116 SASAA
+116 SASAVGN
-121 SNASASAASKAVSQ
+121 SSADPTTSRPSSKQ
-135 QAAASK
+135 TAASK
-141 YATASK
+141 YAASLK
-147 QTIVSK
+147 
-153 HPAPSKQASSSRRTG
+153 RG

-173 QKRDLKAILQTLV
+173 QKRDLKASIQELV
-186 DAGYPGALAA
+186 DAGYPGVLAA
-196 KTDKDGNAVGATAGK
+196 KTDKDGNTVGATAGK
-211 GNLATGEAPP
+211 GNLATGEVPP
-221 LDGEVRIASN
+221 LDGEVRIGSN
-231 TKTFVAVLIMKMVE
+231 TKTFVAVLVMKMVE

-256 TYLPGI
+256 TYLPGLI
-262 VKGQGVDGKK
+262 KGQGVDGKK

-287 FWSGL
+287 YIDESAVDYFGT
-292 PDFFAMRN
+292 RN

-305 RDILDMALT
+305 RDLLDTALAN
-314 RPAQFAPGA
+314 PAQFAPGA
-323 KFTYTNTNYIVL
+323 KFAYTNTNYIVL

-340 RVGKRPIAEQI
+340 RVAKRPIAEQI

-361 KHTYMPK
+361 KHTYMPGR
-368 EGEKAFR
+368 GEKTLR

-392 EDITYLN
+392 EDITDLN

-431 SSIAEMKKGVSV
+431 KSIAEMKKGVSA

-495 SVLNIDLSDK
+495 SVLNIDLSHK

>member
-1 MLLLFGSR
+1 MFALLGSR
-9 ETGGMSNSK
+9 KTGDMNNTA
-18 KTTKTWFQ
+18 KTTKTWFRR
-26 DGESG
+26 DEPDEASHREFGRF
-31 GAPNRESGRLGVRDR
+31 GARDR
-46 SPGRSRSL
+46 SSARSRL
-54 RLVAASLAGLVGIG
+54 ARFATASLAGLVGIG
-68 AASFGAVA
+68 AASFGAVS
-76 AQANTV
+76 AQAN
-82 AVSASSVSVLSENL
+82 AIADSSASAA
-96 ASAQG
+96 ASSMSG
-101 LSRSLADSTIEPTAL
+101 PL
-116 SASAA
+116 SASAVGN
-121 SNASASAASKAVSQ
+121 SSADPTTSRPSSDQ
-135 QAAASK
+135 TAASK
-141 YATASK
+141 YAASLK
-147 QTIVSK
+147 
-153 HPAPSKQASSSRRTG
+153 RG
-168 KSKAA
+168 KSRVAER
-173 QKRDLKAILQTLV
+173 RDLKAIIQELV

-196 KTDKDGNAVGATAGK
+196 KTDKDGNAVGVTAGK

-221 LDGEVRIASN
+221 LDGEVRIGSN
-231 TKTFVAVLIMKMVE
+231 TKTFVAVVIMKMVE
-245 EGKVKLDEPIE
+245 EGKVKLDEPVE
-256 TYLPGI
+256 TYLPGLI
-262 VKGQGVDGKK
+262 KGQGVDGKK

-287 FWSGL
+287 YIDESAVDYFGT
-292 PDFFAMRN
+292 RN

-305 RDILDMALT
+305 RDLLDTALA

-351 ETKIVKPLGL
+351 EAKIVKPLGL
-361 KHTYMPK
+361 KHTYMPGP
-368 EGEKAFR
+368 GEKTLR

-392 EDITYLN
+392 EDITDLN

-431 SSIAEMKKGVSV
+431 KSIAEMKKGVSA

-495 SVLNIDLSDK
+495 SVLNIDLSHK